1 MNNLTGAR
9 KILVILYGDIDFDG
23 RVKRILE
30 IAQSLGD
37 VRLIDAATR
46 PASMSNHTDYEHQRV
61 VLQKTWSPGRRH
73 LTFWRFV
80 LDQARI
86 WQPELIFAEDFF
98 TTLPGWLAAKRSA
111 AKLVYDAH
119 ELMIPE
125 LGKPISRRQ
134 RFWYTLERL
143 VAPRANLVIAA
154 NPERA
159 GIMAEHYSLKQTP
172 TYMRNIPEPREV
184 TPEQREAA
192 LRAYPVLQ
200 RNNSD
205 DRIILYQG
213 DVSLSRGLDRFVAA
227 LDYLPPN
234 MRLVIAG
241 TGPDMDRLVDLAKDH
256 AKEGRFVALG
266 RVPFDVLPAVTQLAD
281 IGIVTYPYDGLNNI
295 YCAPNK
301 IFEYVQAGLPVISTD
316 QPPLRNI
323 IEAYEIGILVTNNEV
338 PSEVALKIYDA
349 IQRIDTLCTKQEH
362 FLSGFPYDSE
372 STRVLDAVRKFHN

>member
-1 MNNLTGAR
+1 MNNQTGVR

-37 VRLIDAATR
+37 VYLIDAAIR
-46 PASMSNHTDYEHQRV
+46 PASTSNHTDYEHQRV

-86 WQPELIFAEDFF
+86 WRPDLIFAEDFF

-119 ELMIPE
+119 ELMVPE
-125 LGKPISRRQ
+125 SGKPMSRRQ
-134 RFWYTLERL
+134 RFWYTLESF
-143 VAPRANLVIAA
+143 VVPRANLVIAA

-159 GIMAEHYSLKQTP
+159 EIMAEHYRLKCSP

-184 TPEQREAA
+184 TSEQRKAA
-192 LRAYPVLQ
+192 LQTYPMLQ
-200 RNNSD
+200 RTSSD

-213 DVSLSRGLDRFVAA
+213 DVSLSRGLDRFVEA
-227 LDYLPPN
+227 LNYLPSN
-234 MRLVIAG
+234 TRLVIAG
-241 TGPDMDRLVDLAKDH
+241 AGPDLGRLVDLAKDH
-256 AKEGRFVALG
+256 IKNGRFVALG
-266 RVPFDVLPAVTQLAD
+266 RVSFDTLPAVTQLAD

-316 QPPLRNI
+316 QPPLKKLNDS
-323 IEAYEIGILVTNNEV
+323 YKIGNLVTKDMKANEIAKLIHHIT
-338 PSEVALKIYDA
+338 PFNEAFSENRTNLLKDYSNV
-349 IQRIDTLCTKQEH
+349 KEKM
-362 FLSGFPYDSE
+362 
-372 STRVLDAVRKFHN
+372 RVLNCVAPLFE